1 MIQVEGVSKSF
12 GGLQVLRGVSC
23 EIKTGE
29 CVAVIGPS
37 GTGKSVFLSL
47 LNGLNRPDEGR
58 VFIGENEITA
68 KGADLNRIRRK
79 MGMVYQN
86 FNLFS
91 HLTVMENI
99 TLGPRK
105 LNKLPRAAAEE
116 KALGLLQTVSL
127 VDKAHAFPR
136 ELSGGQKQRI
146 AIARAMAMDPEVV
159 LFDEPTSALDPTMV
173 GEVLAA
179 IRSFSR
185 QGVTMVVVTHE
196 MEFAR
201 DVADR
206 VFFMADGGICEAGT
220 PQQIFEHPQKERTA
234 AFVNQLRTFR
244 CAIASHHFDLLAE
257 RSRLELMAAK
267 YITDRRRVARMALL
281 FEELSMY
288 LLGACYP
295 GGTAPALE
303 IAFSYS
309 GKTGECAFTA
319 VCGGVPL
326 EGLKAQGE
334 EQQMRELLLQKLSAR
349 IEVEHADGKNHVTV
363 ICV

>member
-1 MIQVEGVSKSF
+1 
-12 GGLQVLRGVSC
+12 
-23 EIKTGE
+23 
-29 CVAVIGPS
+29 
-37 GTGKSVFLSL
+37 
-47 LNGLNRPDEGR
+47 
-58 VFIGENEITA
+58 
-68 KGADLNRIRRK
+68 
-79 MGMVYQN
+79 
-86 FNLFS
+86 
-91 HLTVMENI
+91 
-99 TLGPRK
+99 
-105 LNKLPRAAAEE
+105 
-116 KALGLLQTVSL
+116 
-127 VDKAHAFPR
+127 
-136 ELSGGQKQRI
+136 
-146 AIARAMAMDPEVV
+146 
-159 LFDEPTSALDPTMV
+159 MV

-220 PQQIFEHPQKERTA
+220 PQEIFEHPKKERTA

-257 RSRLELMAAK
+257 RSRLELMAAR
-267 YITDRRRVARMALL
+267 YITDRRRVSRMALL
-281 FEELSMY
+281 FEELTMY

-295 GGTAPALE
+295 GGADPALE
-303 IAFSYS
+303 VTFSYS

-326 EGLKAQGE
+326 QGLKAQGE

-349 IEVEHADGKNHVTV
+349 IAVSHGEGKNQVTV

>member
-1 MIQVEGVSKSF
+1 MIRTEGVSKSF
-12 GGLQVLRGVSC
+12 GGLQVLRDVNC
-23 EIKTGE
+23 EISTGE

-58 VFIGENEITA
+58 VFIGEN
-68 KGADLNRIRRK
+68 D
-79 MGMVYQN
+79 
-86 FNLFS
+86 
-91 HLTVMENI
+91 

-220 PQQIFEHPQKERTA
+220 PQEIFEHPKKERTA

-257 RSRLELMAAK
+257 RSRLELMAAR
-267 YITDRRRVARMALL
+267 YITDRRRVSRMALL
-281 FEELSMY
+281 FEELTMY

-295 GGTAPALE
+295 GGADPALE
-303 IAFSYS
+303 VTFSYS

-326 EGLKAQGE
+326 QGLKAHLCLKSGKHGCR
-334 EQQMRELLLQKLSAR
+334 EQ
-349 IEVEHADGKNHVTV
+349 
-363 ICV
+363 